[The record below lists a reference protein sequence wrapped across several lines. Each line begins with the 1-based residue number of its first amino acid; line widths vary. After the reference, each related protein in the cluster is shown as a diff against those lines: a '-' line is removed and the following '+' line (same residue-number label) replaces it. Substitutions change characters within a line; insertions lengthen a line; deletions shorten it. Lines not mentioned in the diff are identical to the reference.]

1 MRLLGIMLPLL
12 VSVSLLSSCNE
23 KEKFIV
29 YGSPDNEKEVEAIL
43 KEHDFVDKTTVI
55 QYDDSML
62 VAVQIKPWDKWKKAK
77 LEKKLQKEFDEKYP
91 NKDVLVSADFKIF
104 YEANKIKK
112 DKIEDNKLNDKIKEL
127 KELSKEES

>member
-1 MRLLGIMLPLL
+1 LRLLGIMLPLL
-12 VSVSLLSSCNE
+12 VSMSLLSSCNE

>member
-12 VSVSLLSSCNE
+12 VSMPLLSGCNE

-29 YGSPDNEKEVEAIL
+29 YGSPENEKEVEAIL
-43 KEHDFVDKTTVI
+43 KEHDFVEKTTVI

-91 NKDVLVSADFKIF
+91 NKDVLVSADYKIF

-112 DKIEDNKLNDKIKEL
+112 DKIEDNKLSDKIKEL

>member
-1 MRLLGIMLPLL
+1 MLPLL
-12 VSVSLLSSCNE
+12 VSMSLLSGCNE

-29 YGSPDNEKEVEAIL
+29 YGSPENEKEVEAIL

-91 NKDVLVSADFKIF
+91 NKDVLVSADYKIF

-112 DKIEDNKLNDKIKEL
+112 DKIEDNKLSDKIKEL

>member
-1 MRLLGIMLPLL
+1 MRLLGITLPLL
-12 VSVSLLSSCNE
+12 AVLMLLNGCAE

-29 YGSPDNEKEVEAIL
+29 YGSPQNEGEVEALI
-43 KEHDFVDKTTVI
+43 KEEDFVDRTTVI

-77 LEKKLQKEFDEKYP
+77 LEKKLQKKFDKKYP
-91 NKDVLVSADFKIF
+91 NKDVFVSADYKIF

-112 DKIEDNKLNDKIKEL
+112 DQIEDNKLSDKITEL
-127 KELSKEES
+127 IKLAKEET

>member
-12 VSVSLLSSCNE
+12 VSMSLLSGCNE

-29 YGSPDNEKEVEAIL
+29 YGSPENEKEVEAIL

-55 QYDDSML
+55 EYDDSML

-91 NKDVLVSADFKIF
+91 NKDVLVSADYKIF

-112 DKIEDNKLNDKIKEL
+112 DKIEDNKLSDKIKEL

>member
-1 MRLLGIMLPLL
+1 LRLLGIMLPLL
-12 VSVSLLSSCNE
+12 VSMSLLSGCNE

-29 YGSPDNEKEVEAIL
+29 YGSPENEKEVEAIL

>member
-12 VSVSLLSSCNE
+12 VSMSLLSGCNE

-29 YGSPDNEKEVEAIL
+29 YGSPENEKEVEAIL

-112 DKIEDNKLNDKIKEL
+112 DEIEDNKLSDKIKEL